1 MRKTRKKNS
10 INIKKHFEK
19 STWDNKSREFSEGYS
34 ANIEQLPS
42 KTYIKNAIGRK
53 EPASV

>member
-19 STWDNKSREFSEGYS
+19 ATWDNKSKEFSGGYS
-34 ANIEQLPS
+34 ASIEQLPS
-42 KTYIKNAIGRK
+42 KTYTKNAIGRK